1 MNGIIFQD
9 IARGN
14 GRDLSPK
21 QEEEIRRVLNKQ
33 AEEARY
39 KSAIK
44 IKQFGK
50 LMFCIYGLGSW
61 TRPTA

>member
-1 MNGIIFQD
+1 MNGVLFQD

-39 KSAIK
+39 NNILVSKE
-44 IKQFGK
+44 
-50 LMFCIYGLGSW
+50 
-61 TRPTA
+61 